1 MAFLNSRE
9 CLNLRARRA
18 RARSAHSSHI
28 SLFQSTFV
36 LFAFQPCAYLSS
48 RFVIFSF
55 STFIPKENN
64 EAHSR
69 HECTN
74 IRLLCSQAAILY
86 IADANMSL
94 ASSPD
99 FQVGPEDRA
108 FDSRFHAEDPLTE
121 TFDDYLAERYDLN
134 GDDNKAT
141 LDNFLDF
148 FEKEATASGHGYLSS
163 LGGSTRLEA
172 SPAEPWR
179 KGLWCL
185 EQKVA
190 SLPEHVVQN
199 NGRRSQ
205 DVHAEA
211 CDGRAGASHN
221 TGGNIFTNF
230 SRPVPR
236 PHART
241 PSHEETKSLLSTSP
255 RTARGVRHIP
265 QPFSR
270 EGTLSPNSSYVRN
283 QHNNKMAYQESL
295 QHYLQNFHLL
305 ANGELGPP
313 LTQSCGRL
321 SPPEHPDQVIPAKV
335 AKHGA
340 IVQNQT
346 LETPPPDVSDPY
358 AFTKYRHVAIDP
370 GLESVLYSEN
380 SNTMMIPHG
389 QALYPAEYL
398 RESQTEADTGPS
410 AHSLTSLVGSEY
422 HSGSQSRHECL
433 TEMQQLWSP
442 LRASATEPDAPCS
455 YQEQQYPTI
464 AAPIPHRPTYQ
475 LLQEPLSP
483 KIDGLGIHYVG
494 AESSKANDAYTALF
508 PLESV
513 YSYPP
518 LPEVATESI
527 HTSTDLSPFTT
538 PRHRRPTALS
548 PSRSTSP
555 SISPT
560 NTKYHSAA
568 TSRSLRQS
576 SPTRQAATRRK
587 SIGAAKASSFTHS
600 HHPSTSSARMPRG
613 PRTPKTPTGPGPAG
627 AIDFVNFTPKDSAKL
642 LSDVAP
648 SGSSKTR
655 ARREQEARDKRRRLS
670 EAAVRAVRRAAQAAG
685 ADVGDGEVEALERA
699 ILA

>member
-1 MAFLNSRE
+1 M
-9 CLNLRARRA
+9 
-18 RARSAHSSHI
+18 
-28 SLFQSTFV
+28 V
-36 LFAFQPCAYLSS
+36 
-48 RFVIFSF
+48 
-55 STFIPKENN
+55 
-64 EAHSR
+64 
-69 HECTN
+69 
-74 IRLLCSQAAILY
+74 
-86 IADANMSL
+86 L

-99 FQVGPEDRA
+99 FQVRPEDRA
-108 FDSRFHAEDPLTE
+108 FDTLFPAEDPLTE

-134 GDDNKAT
+134 GDDNKET

-148 FEKEATASGHGYLSS
+148 FEKEATASGHSCLSP
-163 LGGSTRLEA
+163 LGGSTKLEA
-172 SPAEPWR
+172 SPVEPWR
-179 KGLWCL
+179 KGVWCL

-211 CDGRAGASHN
+211 CDGRAGASHI

-236 PHART
+236 PRART
-241 PSHEETKSLLSTSP
+241 PSHEETKSLSSTSP
-255 RTARGVRHIP
+255 RMARRVRHIP

-270 EGTLSPNSSYVRN
+270 EGTLSPNSSYARN

-313 LTQSCGRL
+313 LTQPSGR
-321 SPPEHPDQVIPAKV
+321 SSQPEHSDRVIPAKV

-346 LETPPPDVSDPY
+346 LETPPLDVSDPY
-358 AFTKYRHVAIDP
+358 AYIKYGHVAIDP

-380 SNTMMIPHG
+380 SNTMLIPHG
-389 QALYPAEYL
+389 QALYPADYL
-398 RESQTEADTGPS
+398 REPQKEADTVLS

-433 TEMQQLWSP
+433 TEMQPLWSP

-455 YQEQQYPTI
+455 YQEQCPTI
-464 AAPIPHRPTYQ
+464 AAPIPHRPTRQ
-475 LLQEPLSP
+475 RLQEPLSP
-483 KIDGLGIHYVG
+483 KIDGLGIHYMGVD
-494 AESSKANDAYTALF
+494 SSKANDIYTTLF
-508 PLESV
+508 PLDSV

-527 HTSTDLSPFTT
+527 DTSTDLSPFTT

-560 NTKYHSAA
+560 NTKYNYAA

-587 SIGAAKASSFTHS
+587 SIGAPKASSFTHS
-600 HHPSTSSARMPRG
+600 HHPSTSSARTPRG

-670 EAAVRAVRRAAQAAG
+670 EAAVRAVRRAAHAAG
-685 ADVGDGEVEALERA
+685 ADVGDGDVEALERA